1 MVKSLME
8 QVSGGTSNFS
18 EEQKIFYTQG
28 KEIVVKKI
36 SYTLKLL
43 AKLSF

>member
-1 MVKSLME
+1 ME

-28 KEIVVKKI
+28 NCCKENFLHAQTAGETII
-36 SYTLKLL
+36 
-43 AKLSF
+43 LS